1 MVCVYSAQYP
11 KRRTVLAEQPRFHA
25 FPVTRVLKLHRGGS
39 EDGFH
44 AFPVTRV
51 LKLHRGGSEDRL
63 PFLTLSIQGDYVRV
77 YPTSD
82 PIKGRLYSR
91 LMEDSL
97 TASGL
102 GMYMC
107 GLPSS

>member
-11 KRRTVLAEQPRFHA
+11 KRCTVLAEQPRFQA
-25 FPVTRVLKLHRGGS
+25 FPVTRVLKLHR
-39 EDGFH
+39 
-44 AFPVTRV
+44 R
-51 LKLHRGGSEDRL
+51 GSEDRL

-97 TASGL
+97 SASGL
-102 GMYMC
+102 GIYIC